1 MTGEASW
8 KLSPENEIFNV
19 LRLKSNIWKEKGGFR
34 YFKLVQTDVN
44 SSGDNS
50 LLVGCIEI
58 YGTVLEEENCPF
70 GFIRNLGAMDL
81 ESVFDKHGENDDNS
95 DDSVI
100 SYTNP
105 NVLDYDDN
113 VSECYSERSY
123 HSMANDPQV
132 FPMNVPG
139 NIPSHKFPLGF
150 SSTHRV
156 NILSKSNSSNELKNE
171 INHEMKNEI
180 KNEMKNSSNNSSMKN
195 IFDEIESIENFVEV
209 DENEN
214 ENINYENNINM
225 KKNISEKEENSMR
238 KKFKIERNTLSEKLN
253 KFSGYESESKKR
265 KNQKNENTA
274 SFFSNLITDKFS
286 I

>member
-1 MTGEASW
+1 M
-8 KLSPENEIFNV
+8 
-19 LRLKSNIWKEKGGFR
+19 WKEEGGFR
-34 YFKLVQTDVN
+34 YFKLIQTDVN

-50 LLVGCIEI
+50 LLLGCIEI
-58 YGTVLEEENCPF
+58 YGTVLEAENCPF

-81 ESVFDKHGENDDNS
+81 ESVFDKHGENDENS

-105 NVLDYDDN
+105 NVLEYDDN

-132 FPMNVPG
+132 FPMNIPG
-139 NIPSHKFPLGF
+139 NIPQHKFPLGF

-156 NILSKSNSSNELKNE
+156 NILSRNNSSNEMINENENKNE
-171 INHEMKNEI
+171 VKKET
-180 KNEMKNSSNNSSMKN
+180 KNEMKNEMKNESRNCSNNSSMKN
-195 IFDEIESIENFVEV
+195 IFDEIESIENFV

-214 ENINYENNINM
+214 ENMNFENKFYKNKNVSETEENLM
-225 KKNISEKEENSMR
+225 KKSFR
-238 KKFKIERNTLSEKLN
+238 IERNILGEKSN
-253 KFSGYESESKKR
+253 KFSGNDSESKK
-265 KNQKNENTA
+265 KKKTQKNENTA
-274 SFFSNLITDKFS
+274 TFFSNFVNEKFS